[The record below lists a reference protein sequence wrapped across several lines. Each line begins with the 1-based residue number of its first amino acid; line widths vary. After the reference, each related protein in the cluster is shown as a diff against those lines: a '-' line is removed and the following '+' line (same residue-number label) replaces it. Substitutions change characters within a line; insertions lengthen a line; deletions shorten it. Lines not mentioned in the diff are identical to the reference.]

1 LGRREEKREATRQD
15 ILAAASELFKAKGYE
30 TTSVDDIVDSAN
42 VAKGTFYYHFEKK
55 DDLLMAIQELKLQ
68 ESSNN
73 ARQSLKAG
81 DSPKQVLMAFLL
93 DAAHWTD
100 ENPELAKA
108 MFKQKMERMQ
118 QSRPDCPEERHG
130 PPPLIKMYFFDLIIE
145 ILDHAQK
152 AGEIRTDIDVSHIA
166 RIVIPVAMSS
176 RMSGMFQDGGT
187 MASRLEESM
196 KVIFEGLSP
205 R

>member
-1 LGRREEKREATRQD
+1 MGRREEKREATRQD
-15 ILAAASELFKAKGYE
+15 ILAAASELFKTKGYE
-30 TTSVDDIVDSAN
+30 TTSVDDIVESAN

-55 DDLLMAIQELKLQ
+55 DDLLMALQELKLAEACKQ
-68 ESSNN
+68 
-73 ARQSLKAG
+73 ARQCLKVG
-81 DSPKQVLMAFLL
+81 DSPKQVLIAFLV

-108 MFKQKMERMQ
+108 IFKAKMERMQ
-118 QSRPDCPEERHG
+118 HSPPDCHGERHG
-130 PPPLIKMYFFDLIIE
+130 PPAFIKMYFFDLIIE

-152 AGEIRTDIDVSHIA
+152 AGEIRTDIDVSQIA
-166 RIVIPVAMSS
+166 RIVIPVAMSA

-187 MASRLEESM
+187 MASRLEQSM

>member
-15 ILAAASELFKAKGYE
+15 ILSAASHLFKSKGYE
-30 TTSVDDIVDSAN
+30 TTSVDDIVISAN

-55 DDLLMAIQELKLQ
+55 DDLLMALQELKLQ
-68 ESSNN
+68 ESSSH
-73 ARQSLKAG
+73 ARERLKAG
-81 DSPKQVLMAFLL
+81 DSPKQVLMTFLL

-108 MFKQKMERMQ
+108 MLKLKMERMH
-118 QSRPDCPEERHG
+118 QSRDECKGEHHG
-130 PPPLIKMYFFDLIIE
+130 PPSFIKMYFFDLIIE
-145 ILDHAQK
+145 ILEHAQK
-152 AGEIRTDIDVSHIA
+152 AGEIRKDIEVAHVA

-176 RMSGMFQDGGT
+176 RMAGMFQDGGN
-187 MASRLEESM
+187 MATRLEESM
-196 KVIFEGLSP
+196 TVIFEGLNP

>member
-1 LGRREEKREATRQD
+1 MGRREEKREATRQE
-15 ILAAASELFKAKGYE
+15 ILAAAGELFKSKGYE
-30 TTSVDDIVDSAN
+30 TTSVDDIVEAAN

-55 DDLLMAIQELKLQ
+55 DDLLMALQALKLE
-68 ESSNN
+68 ESAKR
-73 ARQSLKAG
+73 ARQSLKTG
-81 DSPKQVLMAFLL
+81 DSPKQVLMDFLL

-100 ENPELAKA
+100 ENPELTRA
-108 MFKQKMERMQ
+108 MFKLKMERMQ
-118 QSRPDCPEERHG
+118 QSRPDCHEERHG
-130 PPPLIKMYFFDLIIE
+130 PPPFIKMYFFDLIIE

-152 AGEIRTDIDVSHIA
+152 AGEIRKDIDVAHIA

-176 RMSGMFQDGGT
+176 RMASVFHDGGT
-187 MASRLEESM
+187 MATRLEESM